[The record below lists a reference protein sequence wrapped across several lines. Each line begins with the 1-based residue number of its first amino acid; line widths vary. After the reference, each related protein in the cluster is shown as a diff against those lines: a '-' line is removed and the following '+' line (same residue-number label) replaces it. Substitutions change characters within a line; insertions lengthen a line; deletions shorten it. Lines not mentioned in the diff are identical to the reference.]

1 MKFLEYQAKEVFR
14 QFGIKT
20 PVEKLAKNLEDAVQ
34 LAKEIGYP
42 CVLKAQVPV
51 GGRGKA
57 GGIKIAKSEAE
68 LREYYTKIDGMVI
81 KDCKVTKIL
90 ISEVVSSSNELY
102 ASVTLDRNTKKP
114 MFILSASGGMDIEE
128 ISRTKPDKI
137 LTFGYDLLV
146 GLKDFVLKS
155 RYKKLLQDLS
165 LEKAPSYDAFKALLY
180 RLVRIYFD
188 LDASLVEINPLIIVD
203 DDFMALDAKLVV
215 DDNAAYLH
223 QDLVEI
229 TQGNNIETEQET
241 MAREANLTYISLSGN
256 IACIVNG
263 AGLAMATMDV
273 IKHYGGDPANFLD
286 IGGSSNP
293 QKMVNA
299 LKIIHSNQKTKAILI
314 NIFGGITRCD
324 DIANGLKM
332 ALESIQLHIPISVR
346 LVGTNEEEAKKVLS
360 TIGITAYSDMDQAV
374 QNTIQQAA
382 GGSHS

>member
-1 MKFLEYQAKEVFR
+1 LKFLEYQAKEVFR

-20 PVEKLAKNLEDAVQ
+20 PLEKLAKNLEDSVQ

-57 GGIKIAKSEAE
+57 GGIKIAHSEAE

-90 ISEVVSSSNELY
+90 LSEVISSSNELY

-146 GLKDFVLKS
+146 GFKDFVLKNT
-155 RYKKLLQDLS
+155 YKKLLQDLS
-165 LEKAPSYDAFKALLY
+165 LEKAPSYDTFKALLY

-188 LDASLVEINPLIIVD
+188 LDASLVEINPLIIAG

-223 QDLVEI
+223 QDLVAI

-299 LKIIHSNQKTKAILI
+299 LKIIYSNQKTKAILI

-360 TIGITAYSDMDQAV
+360 SIGITAYSNMDQAV

-382 GGSHS
+382 GGYHS

>member
-20 PVEKLAKNLEDAVQ
+20 PLEKLAKNLEDSVQ

-57 GGIKIAKSEAE
+57 GGIKIAHSEAE

-90 ISEVVSSSNELY
+90 LSEVISSSNELY

-146 GLKDFVLKS
+146 GFKDFVLKNT
-155 RYKKLLQDLS
+155 YKKLLQDLS
-165 LEKAPSYDAFKALLY
+165 LEKAPSYDTFKALLY

-188 LDASLVEINPLIIVD
+188 LDASLVEINPLIIAG

-223 QDLVEI
+223 QDLVAI

-299 LKIIHSNQKTKAILI
+299 LKIIYSNQKTKAILI

-360 TIGITAYSDMDQAV
+360 SIGITAYSDMDQAV

-382 GGSHS
+382 GGYHS

>member
-20 PVEKLAKNLEDAVQ
+20 PLEKLAKNLEDSVQ

-57 GGIKIAKSEAE
+57 GGIKIAHSEAE

-90 ISEVVSSSNELY
+90 LSEVISSSNELY

-146 GLKDFVLKS
+146 GFKDFVLKNT
-155 RYKKLLQDLS
+155 YKKLLQDLS
-165 LEKAPSYDAFKALLY
+165 LEKAPSYDTFKALLY

-188 LDASLVEINPLIIVD
+188 LDASLVEINPLIIAG

-223 QDLVEI
+223 QDLVAI

-299 LKIIHSNQKTKAILI
+299 LKIIYSNQKTKAILI

-360 TIGITAYSDMDQAV
+360 SIGITAYSNMDQAV

-382 GGSHS
+382 GGYHS